1 MIEILARKV
10 FVSLLKRPFLLALIF
25 CVGCSAQSYS
35 PETSKRIERQLR
47 SNFNVPESVKITVSE
62 PKPSTEF
69 QGMSALSV
77 TFESGERKSTQEFLL
92 SKDGKTLYRL
102 GKIDVSQ
109 EAYERTV
116 KKDEDAKLKQM
127 EMMKKIDI
135 VTRPYRGNKDAKVT
149 MIVYDDFQCPYCAQ
163 MYRTLFNDVAKNYS
177 DSVRIV
183 FKDFPLI
190 QIHPW
195 AKRAAIDSNCL
206 AEQSNDAYW
215 DFADYVHN
223 NQGAIAPTRDTQAA
237 NANLDKAA
245 LESGKRH
252 GADSSILQA
261 CLKSQPDAALNASI
275 KEAEGLEVEATPT
288 MFIGGKRLEGAIDAS
303 ELSAT
308 LDAAL
313 RDAGQPVPSK
323 PVTNANNNNSPVSP
337 ANPAAPAKDSS
348 PSSVT
353 NSKK

>member
-1 MIEILARKV
+1 M
-10 FVSLLKRPFLLALIF
+10 SLLKRPFLLALIF

-47 SNFNVPESVKITVSE
+47 SSFNVPEGVKITVGE
-62 PKPSTEF
+62 PKPSTDF
-69 QGMSALSV
+69 QGMSAVSI
-77 TFESGERKSTQEFLL
+77 TFENGERKSTQEFLL
-92 SKDGKTLYRL
+92 SKDGKTLYRM
-102 GKIDVSQ
+102 GKIDISQ

-116 KKDEDAKLKQM
+116 KKDEDAKQKQA
-127 EMMKKIDI
+127 ELMKKID
-135 VTRPYRGNKDAKVT
+135 VTTRPYRGNKDAKVT

-163 MYRTLFNDVAKNYS
+163 MYRTLFPDVAKNYA

-183 FKDFPLI
+183 FKDFPLM

-223 NQGAIAPTRDTQAA
+223 NQGNIAPNRDMQAA
-237 NANLDKAA
+237 NGNLDKAA

-252 GADSSILQA
+252 GADPTILEA
-261 CLKSQPDAALNASI
+261 CIKSQPDAALKASI
-275 KEAEGLEVEATPT
+275 KEAESMEVEATPT
-288 MFIGGKRLEGAIDAS
+288 MFIGGKRMEGAVEAS
-303 ELSAT
+303 ELRAT

-313 RDAGQPVPSK
+313 RDAGQPVPVVATSDAPSK
-323 PVTNANNNNSPVSP
+323 DKA
-337 ANPAAPAKDSS
+337 AAPAAN
-348 PSSVT
+348 PSAPPAKVPAPPAT
-353 NSKK
+353 DSKK